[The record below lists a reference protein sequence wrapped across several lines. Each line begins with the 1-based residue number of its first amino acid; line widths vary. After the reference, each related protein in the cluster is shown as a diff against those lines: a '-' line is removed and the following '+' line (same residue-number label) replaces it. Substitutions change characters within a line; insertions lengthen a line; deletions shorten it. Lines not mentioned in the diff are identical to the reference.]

1 MRKYT
6 KGERNDVVTRISQV
20 SSITVNVP
28 SSARCMEYL
37 YDSLITTCYH
47 YIDDKNNDLFLQIPA
62 LDFLNVVLY
71 VNKLC
76 TEMDINTEYICAM
89 MGIVGTFEN
98 LKDISVVFSDDIK
111 LIDSYEMLNDINSDG
126 NIDDVIDELTNV
138 YSIEVVEMY
147 LGDMFDQKIIDLINK
162 HLMSNGIISNS
173 YLERDFCIDF
183 SFEEYIS
190 YINMFIENNIDKLN
204 MYDDD
209 IVDYLRIFP
218 AIIGDINTPKI
229 KLYTNYREV

>member
-1 MRKYT
+1 
-6 KGERNDVVTRISQV
+6 
-20 SSITVNVP
+20 
-28 SSARCMEYL
+28 
-37 YDSLITTCYH
+37 
-47 YIDDKNNDLFLQIPA
+47 
-62 LDFLNVVLY
+62 
-71 VNKLC
+71 
-76 TEMDINTEYICAM
+76 MDINIDYICAM

-98 LKDISVVFSDDIK
+98 LKDVSVVFSDDIK
-111 LIDSYEMLNDINSDG
+111 LISSYEMLNDINSDG
-126 NIDDVIDELTNV
+126 DVDDVINELTNV
-138 YSIEVVEMY
+138 YSIDVVEMY

-204 MYDDD
+204 MYDED

-218 AIIGDINTPKI
+218 DIIGDINTPKI
-229 KLYTNYREV
+229 KLYTNYKEV